1 MNKVTASKLLVT
13 VLGFTFLATAA
24 RGVEWATD
32 YNLALA
38 TAKASNKYVLLDFT
52 GSDWC
57 AYCIQIKKVVFSS
70 HAFVTYARQNLVLVE
85 LDFPQRK
92 VLPDKVKKQ
101 NALLA
106 SRYKVEGY
114 PTVVLLAPNGKV
126 LGQLDGY
133 EGQKPAEVIAW
144 MQKLKKKRAG

>member
-1 MNKVTASKLLVT
+1 MSKIILPILALAFTFVVT
-13 VLGFTFLATAA
+13 VA
-24 RGVEWATD
+24 RGAEWTTD
-32 YNLALA
+32 YNQALA

-70 HAFVTYARQNLVLVE
+70 PAFVTYARQNLVLVE

-101 NALLA
+101 NALLER
-106 SRYKVEGY
+106 RYKVEGY
-114 PTVVLLAPNGKV
+114 PTVVMLAPNGKV
-126 LGQLDGY
+126 LGQLNGY
-133 EGQKPAEVIAW
+133 EDQRPADVIAW
-144 MQKLKKKRAG
+144 MQKLKKKQTG

>member
-1 MNKVTASKLLVT
+1 MNKATARKLLVT

-24 RGVEWATD
+24 RGAEWTSD
-32 YNLALA
+32 YNQALA
-38 TAKASNKYVLLDFT
+38 IARASNKYVLLDFT

-70 HAFVTYARQNLVLVE
+70 PAFVTYARQNLVLVE

-106 SRYKVEGY
+106 SRYKIEGY

-133 EGQKPAEVIAW
+133 EGQKPTDVIAW
-144 MQKLKKKRAG
+144 MRKLKKKQTG